1 MILALASALA
11 LAATPAQAAP
21 APQLDN
27 AQQTSLKCA
36 ITLSIGTELQRR
48 GDPVAAGW
56 PPLGDRARDFFV
68 RVMAQ
73 LMDDTGMT
81 HDQVAALVR
90 EQSKPLADK
99 KVVSRAMPG
108 CVELMKDSG
117 V

>member
-11 LAATPAQAAP
+11 LAAAPAQATP
-21 APQLDN
+21 APQLN
-27 AQQTSLKCA
+27 SAQQTSLKCA

-48 GDPVAAGW
+48 GDKVATGW
-56 PPLGDRARDFFV
+56 PPLGDRAREFFV

-81 HDQVAALVR
+81 HDDIAALVR
-90 EQSKPLADK
+90 EQSKALADK
-99 KVVSRAMPG
+99 SVVSRAMPG
-108 CVELMKDSG
+108 CVELMDKSG